1 MFKRTLT
8 NIGVGVAL
16 AAAGVLASG
25 AAAYAH
31 ECFNP
36 NRSDKG
42 NAGASNSQAWLTV
55 HIEELTE
62 GMPEEDATCFLD
74 AYAATGAP
82 SSFTI
87 HVKGVNG
94 QGGTIGANNPN
105 RDVKASDGKGI
116 DEVFAVYGG
125 QIFGAFEACEIA
137 PPGPPA

>member
-8 NIGVGVAL
+8 NVAAGVAL
-16 AAAGVLASG
+16 AAAGVLATG

-55 HIEELTE
+55 HVAELT
-62 GMPEEDATCFLD
+62 GGLSEEDATCVLD

-82 SSFTI
+82 VSFTI

-94 QGGTIGANNPN
+94 QDGTIGANNPN
-105 RDVKASDGKGI
+105 RETKAADGKGI
-116 DEVFAVYGG
+116 DEIFAAYGG
-125 QIFGAFEACEIA
+125 EIMGSFEVCGAELPF
-137 PPGPPA
+137 